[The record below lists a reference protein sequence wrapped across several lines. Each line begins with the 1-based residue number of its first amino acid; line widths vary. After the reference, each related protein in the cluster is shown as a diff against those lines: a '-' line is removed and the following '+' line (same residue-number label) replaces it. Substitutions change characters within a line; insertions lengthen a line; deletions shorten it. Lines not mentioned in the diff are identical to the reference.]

1 MTDELKLKLSLRFEL
16 LMTGAVAQGAPVP
29 SQELHD
35 ILKEIY
41 LKGAHDAL
49 ELTQK
54 RGNK

>member
-1 MTDELKLKLSLRFEL
+1 M
-16 LMTGAVAQGAPVP
+16 LMTGAVAHGAPVP

-35 ILKEIY
+35 ILKETY

-54 RGNK
+54 GGNK